1 LQNLTVMRDV
11 VDLPATAAW
20 RHVESRVGFEVL
32 FLRREQD
39 GYRFDGHAAAVA
51 DDETWSIRYAIT
63 VDERWV
69 TRRAHVVGDS
79 AQGPTELQVELDDD
93 GRWRVDGRP
102 APLLDGCLD
111 VDLEASAFTNAFPV
125 RRLALAVGQSADAP
139 AAWVRAPGLEVERLE
154 QRYLRLDGSRYD
166 YAAPDLNF
174 TAELVYDDFGLVL
187 EYPGIATRVI

>member
-1 LQNLTVMRDV
+1 MSDS

-79 AQGPTELQVELDDD
+79 ARGPTELQVELNDD

-139 AAWVRAPGLEVERLE
+139 AAWIRAPGLEVERLE